1 MAGNGPAPKP
11 NSARARN
18 HKSTFD
24 WVLLPAEGRTEPP
37 PPLPEWRDWSEVTTQ
52 TWNDWWATPQATAW
66 DPSGR
71 SLWRWLILFEK
82 MISDP
87 EAPVTIHTQ
96 LLAIEDRH
104 GFTPAAMLKLRWR
117 IVGDELA
124 ERRDER
130 PPSRPKSAKSQTS
143 GLAARLRPVPSP
155 EPVKPAGKKPAR
167 KRAAKP
173 KPES

>member
-1 MAGNGPAPKP
+1 MAGMGPAPKP
-11 NSARARN
+11 DAQRRRRNSP
-18 HKSTFD
+18 TFE
-24 WVLLPAEGRTEPP
+24 WTLLPAEGRQGDA
-37 PPLPEWRDWSEVTTQ
+37 PPLPEWQPWAQATVDAWAQWWS
-52 TWNDWWATPQATAW
+52 TPQATVW

-71 SLWRWLILFEK
+71 SLWRWAVLFDK
-82 MISDP
+82 MLTDP
-87 EAPVTIHTQ
+87 EAPVSMHTQ
-96 LLAIEDRH
+96 MQAIEDRH

>member
-1 MAGNGPAPKP
+1 MAGMGPAPKP
-11 NSARARN
+11 NATRARN
-18 HKSTFD
+18 HRSTFE
-24 WVLLPAEGRTEPP
+24 WTLLPAEGRQDPP
-37 PPLPEWRDWSEVTTQ
+37 PPMPSWCTWSEATATAWRDW
-52 TWNDWWATPQATAW
+52 WGTPQATAW

-82 MISDP
+82 MISDS
-87 EAPVTIHTQ
+87 EAPVTIHAQ
-96 LLAIEDRH
+96 MLAIEDRH

-117 IVGDELA
+117 VVGDELA

-130 PPSRPKSAKSQTS
+130 PVKRPKSARAQTS
-143 GLAARLRPVPSP
+143 GLAARLRPVPPP
-155 EPVKPAGKKPAR
+155 EQATPAGKKPVR